1 MYLNL
6 AIQLEKNNYIRFMRL
21 GVAYVYMI
29 TSADCNPYHSLIF
42 SLTELANLFDETD
55 FFDH

>member
-1 MYLNL
+1 
-6 AIQLEKNNYIRFMRL
+6 MRL

-29 TSADCNPYHSLIF
+29 TSADCNPSHSLIF
-42 SLTELANLFDETD
+42 SLTELANLFDKSD